1 MIQVISNDGAVY
13 GMFIFAKYQPL
24 TGSLKFCHIDL
35 GAASRRSINYCIQRM
50 PQIQYPLRNVN
61 PTGYQLHDADGYRSW
76 IVSRPLGQAS
86 TRDDMLTNVVGI
98 WLIFQL
104 QVAFYVQASRLLPGA
119 ELSRAKKLQSGSQS
133 DVSGS
138 NGFGTMTKRQAE
150 ADQELDAPR
159 EAKRQFVG
167 HEERFRDGL
176 FNDSIL
182 ELYKKNY
189 SSSKPSAI
197 H

>member
-1 MIQVISNDGAVY
+1 MVKGLFFYTLGV
-13 GMFIFAKYQPL
+13 
-24 TGSLKFCHIDL
+24 GSEGGTMEVC
-35 GAASRRSINYCIQRM
+35 
-50 PQIQYPLRNVN
+50 
-61 PTGYQLHDADGYRSW
+61 
-76 IVSRPLGQAS
+76 S
-86 TRDDMLTNVVGI
+86 TT
-98 WLIFQL
+98 QT
-104 QVAFYVQASRLLPGA
+104 SPLLPGTQH
-119 ELSRAKKLQSGSQS
+119 SRAKNFQSGSQS

-176 FNDSIL
+176 FEDSIF
-182 ELYKKNY
+182 EVYKKNY
-189 SSSKPSAI
+189 ASSMPSAT